1 MFYLYFASSTVSRI
15 RQISRTSSICKRQ
28 KYTTT
33 FAHVS
38 RLREYL
44 IYLDEMVIRVR
55 RRVCMSVFIYSLL
68 KYSKSWMVAKS
79 SPFSC
84 LSFLSYLLLLDRARQ
99 LTKSCYTWS
108 KWFTIEFQSIR
119 RYPAYN
125 KRSLRMSWKKFG
137 AKNVPDDEWRFT
149 RASLRGLSADFSSHD
164 FVQNI
169 LWV

>member
-1 MFYLYFASSTVSRI
+1 MRWWSGRGEECVWVY
-15 RQISRTSSICKRQ
+15 
-28 KYTTT
+28 
-33 FAHVS
+33 
-38 RLREYL
+38 
-44 IYLDEMVIRVR
+44 IY
-55 RRVCMSVFIYSLL
+55 IYSLL

-169 LWV
+169 LKVWWYGQRVADRGFRNYRFIGKCKKLSYILRCVK